1 MPLALDFKPV
11 KSLLGMLPW
20 IGRSESSSDLD
31 DKIQMVI
38 FRLKDLEARISEVRI
53 RFERRA
59 QELYKKMLYAYQRGE
74 KKRALIYAE
83 EVVHLRNLLTLVY
96 ATERLIVRAIERL
109 RTASDVRELTE
120 VLLAFSAAVDEVRSQ
135 MQGLY
140 PGLALAFEEI
150 KKNINLLLIE
160 TAPPAI
166 SDIDVDTVSSEAEK
180 MLEEVMKQAEQSVGR
195 VIPEESVNKM
205 LENMGLEE
213 VLKKARQSIQSSK
226 RQRKPVP
233 GVKPPVAQRVATAA
247 AAVASPASPST
258 HTPVPPATPVAR
270 VERRRLTP
278 EELEK
283 KLLDYILDHGGFLD
297 INDFTRRYGVTR
309 EEVLAALNNLH
320 RKGLIRL
327 A

>member
-20 IGRSESSSDLD
+20 IGRSESSDDLN

-38 FRLKDLEARISEVRI
+38 FRLKDLEARISEIRI

-96 ATERLIVRAIERL
+96 ATERLILRAIERL
-109 RTASDVRELTE
+109 RTASDVKELTE

-195 VIPEESVNKM
+195 VIPEESVSKM
-205 LENMGLEE
+205 LENMGFEN
-213 VLKKARQSIQSSK
+213 VLKKARQGAQSPK
-226 RQRKPVP
+226 RQRR
-233 GVKPPVAQRVATAA
+233 PVAAPKPSVVQRAAATTAA
-247 AAVASPASPST
+247 APASQT
-258 HTPVPPATPVAR
+258 ATVPVAALAVS
-270 VERRRLTP
+270 VERRRLSP